1 MFYGLLFD
9 TGTSWNNDIG
19 YWVGYQGV
27 STFLGGQY
35 AGFLEGCVVDMIH
48 LEFYWPKPQM
58 TGPFGLS
65 FRYYLHILYL
75 IRFTPLFEGGGG
87 ARMLRKD
94 IDPTYINS

>member
-1 MFYGLLFD
+1 MGD
-9 TGTSWNNDIG
+9 CGS
-19 YWVGYQGV
+19 Q
-27 STFLGGQY
+27 FLG
-35 AGFLEGCVVDMIH
+35 FLIEL

-58 TGPFGLS
+58 TGPFGLL